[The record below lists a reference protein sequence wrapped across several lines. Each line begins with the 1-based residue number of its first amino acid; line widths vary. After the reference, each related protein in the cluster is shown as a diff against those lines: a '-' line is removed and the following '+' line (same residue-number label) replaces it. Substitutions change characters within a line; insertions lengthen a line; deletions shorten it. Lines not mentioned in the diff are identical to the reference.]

1 MRRAAGG
8 LTLIELMVALAILAV
23 LGALTVPAMG
33 KRLAQSRLVSAAE
46 QMAADITEA
55 RYESVRQGRALHV
68 VVQPGAPWC
77 WSVATDPGCP
87 CGARQACELRH
98 ASEAQHPGVQLSE
111 GRTMNL
117 NPQGSAVMPTS
128 AVLQGADGQ
137 RVRVELLALGRP
149 RVCSEAGSLPR
160 LPAC

>member
-1 MRRAAGG
+1 MKWRAGG

-23 LGALTVPAMG
+23 LGAVAVPAMG
-33 KRLAQSRLVSAAE
+33 KRLAQSRLVAAAE

-55 RYESVRQGRALHV
+55 RYEAARQGRALHV
-68 VVQPGAPWC
+68 VVQPGTPWC

-87 CGARQACELRH
+87 CGSRQTCELRH
-98 ASEAQHPGVQLSE
+98 ASEAHHPGVQLSE

-117 NPQGSAVMPTS
+117 NPQGSALMPSST
-128 AVLQGADGQ
+128 VLRGADGQ

-149 RVCSEAGSLPR
+149 RVCSEAGSVAR